1 MWYNFAMHRLLV
13 PEELMSGEAIALPD
27 DAARHLKVVRPRAGE
42 EVELFDGHG
51 RTRRC
56 RWDGRRLVADGPATT
71 FPAPQT
77 ELVLFACVTKGSRWD
92 WTIEKA
98 VELGATRI
106 VPVISDRCIVR
117 LPAAERAAKADRWR
131 RIAADAARQSDA
143 VWLPEVLAAVD
154 FPEALDLVKSCGRVF
169 AGALCKPP
177 PPIWN
182 EVATVADR
190 AVPSL
195 GIFVG
200 PEGDFTP
207 EELHALLEVATP
219 VSFGPTIL
227 RAETAAIFGLSVL
240 AAARGRWT

>member
-1 MWYNFAMHRLLV
+1 
-13 PEELMSGEAIALPD
+13 MSGEAIALPD
-27 DAARHLKVVRPRAGE
+27 DAARHLKVVRPRTGE

-56 RWDGRRLVADGPATT
+56 KWDGRRLVPDGPATA
-71 FPAPQT
+71 FPAPRT

-98 VELGATRI
+98 RI

-117 LPAAERAAKADRWR
+117 LPPAERAAKADRWR

-154 FPEALDLVKSCGRVF
+154 FPDALALVKSCGRVF
-169 AGALCKPP
+169 AGALCQPPP

-182 EVATVADR
+182 EVAAVAGK

-207 EELHALLEVATP
+207 DELRTLLDVAAP

-240 AAARGRWT
+240 AAARARM